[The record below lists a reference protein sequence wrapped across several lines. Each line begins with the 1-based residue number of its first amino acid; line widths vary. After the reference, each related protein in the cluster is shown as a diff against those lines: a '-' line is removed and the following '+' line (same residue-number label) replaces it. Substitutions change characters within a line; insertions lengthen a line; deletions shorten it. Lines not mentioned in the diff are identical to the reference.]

1 MPLPITTPMRLGA
14 GTSRS
19 IPAWV
24 TAWWA
29 APSANCA
36 KRSYLRASFL
46 SMYSRGSKPFT
57 SQANRTESCEGSH
70 LRIGAAPGVPA
81 RSADH
86 VDSTSF
92 PTGVT
97 RPRPVTTARRV
108 NLLPDLLVQV
118 IHGVADG
125 AQLLRILVGNVDVEL
140 LLEGHDQLDG
150 VQTVRAEVLHEAR
163 LAGQL
168 LALHAQLLDDDVL
181 DLLFDV
187 AHVVLDWG
195 FQGHVRRP
203 DRRPPPAPG

>member
-1 MPLPITTPMRLGA
+1 
-14 GTSRS
+14 
-19 IPAWV
+19 
-24 TAWWA
+24 
-29 APSANCA
+29 
-36 KRSYLRASFL
+36 
-46 SMYSRGSKPFT
+46 MYSRGSKPFT
-57 SQANRTESCEGSH
+57 SQANRTDSREGSNF
-70 LRIGAAPGVPA
+70 LIGAAPGVPA
-81 RSADH
+81 RSADQ

-97 RPRPVTTARRV
+97 RPSPVTTTRRV

-118 IHGVADG
+118 IHRVADR
-125 AQLLRILVGNVDVEL
+125 AQLLRVLVGDVDVEL

-187 AHVVLDWG
+187 AHVVLDWR
-195 FQGHVRRP
+195 FRVPQMTI
-203 DRRPPPAPG
+203 PPSTTSTWPVM